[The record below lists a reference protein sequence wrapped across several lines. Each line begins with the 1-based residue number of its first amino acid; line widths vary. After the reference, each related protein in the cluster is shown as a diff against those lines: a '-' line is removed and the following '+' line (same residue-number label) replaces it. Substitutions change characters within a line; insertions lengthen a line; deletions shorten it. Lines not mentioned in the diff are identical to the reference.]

1 MSYRRYI
8 THVWHANT
16 WIVFAA
22 MLRRLSVAVLCVVQS
37 TNALLPPAV
46 QKFALRTPLRCA
58 SSKGDD
64 KFESHTQRRGDDDP
78 YAFLAD
84 ADLAASYSEKDSWA
98 EGAATLLV
106 GVDLPGAA
114 LDFDASVSELSELAK
129 GAGLSIV
136 GPPLR
141 RRLRQPDPQTYTDS
155 AGVDRI
161 REAIADLVEE
171 GAEEVAVVFD
181 DELTPDQQKNLEKRL
196 QVATR
201 DELQPR
207 NKKID
212 KKKKALEK
220 QARVFELRQESPY
233 LSQAAA
239 RAKINQEDRKL
250 RRRGSLLLWL
260 SECWIGPLSC
270 WTSSQASYSRSGR
283 FK

>member
-1 MSYRRYI
+1 M
-8 THVWHANT
+8 AN
-16 WIVFAA
+16 
-22 MLRRLSVAVLCVVQS
+22 Q
-37 TNALLPPAV
+37 
-46 QKFALRTPLRCA
+46 Q
-58 SSKGDD
+58 
-64 KFESHTQRRGDDDP
+64 QRGAGNDRDADP

-129 GAGLSIV
+129 GAGLHIV

-196 QVATR
+196 QVASR

-207 NKKID
+207 SKK
-212 KKKKALEK
+212 
-220 QARVFELRQESPY
+220 
-233 LSQAAA
+233 
-239 RAKINQEDRKL
+239 
-250 RRRGSLLLWL
+250 
-260 SECWIGPLSC
+260 
-270 WTSSQASYSRSGR
+270 
-283 FK
+283 